1 MNSITESLRNTCNW
15 NANQLQKYLP
25 VVNLA
30 SAESAKTSVAVFT
43 ADLYLQF
50 QCFDG
55 AAFTLP
61 TQLLNTVL

>member
-1 MNSITESLRNTCNW
+1 
-15 NANQLQKYLP
+15 
-25 VVNLA
+25 VNLG
-30 SAESAKTSVAVFT
+30 SAESAKTPVAVFT

-50 QCFDG
+50 KCFDG